1 MSQDLLRFY
10 VSNLSASA
18 PEGLTIRWRG
28 REFASGP
35 LTVELD
41 QEGDH
46 GGSHG
51 VLDYG
56 RRRAHAEFHVQLA
69 FPHFAEVLEGLG
81 VDGELTRPVRAVLRS
96 EGAILDDHSFVLSGA
111 CVIHPHALLPR
122 EKTGATVLPGQ

>member
-46 GGSHG
+46 GRSHG

-56 RRRAHAEFHVQLA
+56 PDAHTPSSMYSSRF
-69 FPHFAEVLEGLG
+69 
-81 VDGELTRPVRAVLRS
+81 LTS
-96 EGAILDDHSFVLSGA
+96 
-111 CVIHPHALLPR
+111 PR
-122 EKTGATVLPGQ
+122 CSRGWVSTAS